1 MRPLRG
7 SGSCGSGW
15 SVPRVSIQLSLSQ
28 VYAFTST
35 GTQLAP
41 PDCAMLTLL
50 LTLLARTAADEESS
64 CASIIAADIA
74 RGDLYAAR
82 RAAVAHSSR
91 PDRFHSPLSS
101 NVDASECAAAWRA
114 AIDTLLER
122 PEAMALIASAH
133 RTYAKIVA
141 ATPKRVLCADEKW
154 EFCCSSLI
162 ELSSCDCACAMGDGS
177 RSYLRL
183 PALREIAVLL
193 RLPSG
198 RFLSIEQDGLLRPFD
213 VPTVLWPA
221 GYLLS
226 LWVADPSQRS
236 KWARPH
242 GLTRVL
248 ELGTGT
254 GAAAIAAAF
263 GAADGHSISAVATDV
278 ANRSLALVVA
288 NAALAGV
295 TNVLVQPLDWYDDA
309 SIAAAIADGGPGPFD
324 LVLGAALHFE
334 KWQERLWTVLER
346 LTIAPSTAPDAGD
359 ESCAEGGSRG
369 GDHAGSLVALSH
381 TIGAIQSPPLSVA
394 FVEVERVPG
403 APRYGMTSRWNGESE
418 FEVVLLRR
426 VRRPT

>member
-1 MRPLRG
+1 MKRR
-7 SGSCGSGW
+7 
-15 SVPRVSIQLSLSQ
+15 SL
-28 VYAFTST
+28 
-35 GTQLAP
+35 LA
-41 PDCAMLTLL
+41 
-50 LTLLARTAADEESS
+50 LLARTAAADDES
-64 CASIIAADIA
+64 CATIIAADIA

-91 PDRFHSPLSS
+91 PARFHSPLSS
-101 NVDASECAAAWRA
+101 NVAEAGDVDASECAAAWRA
-114 AIDTLLER
+114 AVDTLLER

-133 RTYAKIVA
+133 RTYANRVA
-141 ATPKRVLCADEKW
+141 ATPKRVLCQDEQW

-162 ELSSCDCACAMGDGS
+162 DRSSCDCACAMGNGS

-183 PALREIAVLL
+183 PALREIAVQV

-254 GAAAIAAAF
+254 GAVAIAAVAV
-263 GAADGHSISAVATDV
+263 GATDGRHRISAVATDV
-278 ANRSLALVVA
+278 ANRSIALAVA

-324 LVLGAALHFE
+324 LVLGAALQFE
-334 KWQERLWTVLER
+334 QWQERLWSVLER

-381 TIGAIQSPPLSVA
+381 TIGAIQSPPVSVA

-403 APRYGMTSRWNGESE
+403 APRYGMTSRWSGESE